1 MDALGRSELVN
12 PLSCTARITTPST
25 VGLAAA
31 VMGSDWVPARAGPPF
46 QWHHPAV
53 HEGGV
58 SISQGSQGWVFTK
71 PDGRPWDW
79 WVSDD
84 NPAKASRF
92 RALRHRQQARDQLA
106 AVDSFQDPDA
116 RTIRPRWSSE
126 RFDLQASR

>member
-1 MDALGRSELVN
+1 MYGADHDAVNGRTCGCGHGFGLGSGEGWA
-12 PLSCTARITTPST
+12 PC
-25 VGLAAA
+25 
-31 VMGSDWVPARAGPPF
+31 
-46 QWHHPAV
+46 QWHHTAV